1 MSSPGPRIIR
11 SFRLQLTAW
20 YLAFFSLL
28 FVLFGFFLY
37 GVLSNALEKRL
48 DVPLSS
54 QANTTA
60 VLFQDEL
67 GEMKGDVPK
76 AAAEAVSEMRLDGS
90 TVAIFDGNRMLAA
103 SAPVPPPGFEAAA
116 AEASSRDEPDL
127 ILPLPHFGKSGARAA
142 VHRMAAEGAPAGP
155 VYFILA
161 VGPLDPIAASL
172 QVVRNVLFF
181 GMPFLLALAGIG
193 GYWLTTRS
201 LAPLSWMAEQARK
214 MTGSNLETRLDIG
227 NAADELTMLA
237 ASFNELLSRLDQSFE
252 GMRRFV
258 ADASH
263 ELRTPISVIRGE
275 ADVALSHDRAAAEYK
290 ESLAIILDESRR
302 LSRLVDDLLNL
313 ARADAGHVRL
323 QPQDFY
329 FNDLLADCC
338 RSVQSLAS
346 ARKIQLEWRCAGD
359 VPFRGDEELLRRL
372 VVNLLDNAIRYT
384 PEGGKVSPAL
394 DAQGPELRIRVADT
408 GLGMAP
414 DAVPHVFERFY
425 RADKARSRADGGF
438 GLGLAIVKW
447 IAESHNGAVE
457 LSSQPESGSVFTV
470 TLPR

>member
-1 MSSPGPRIIR
+1 MSSAGPFQIR
-11 SFRLQLTAW
+11 SLRLQVTAW

-28 FVLFGFFLY
+28 FILFGIFLY
-37 GVLSNALEKRL
+37 GVLSKALEGRL
-48 DVPLSS
+48 DETLSS
-54 QANTTA
+54 QANTA
-60 VLFQDEL
+60 ANLFVDEL

-76 AAAEAVSEMRLDGS
+76 AAAEAVSEMRLHGS
-90 TVAIFDGNRMLAA
+90 IVAIFDRNRMLAA
-103 SAPVPPPGFEAAA
+103 SAPIPAPGFDAVA
-116 AEASSRDEPDL
+116 AEAVTRTDGDL
-127 ILPLPHFGKSGARAA
+127 ALPLPHYGKSGARAA
-142 VHRMAAEGAPAGP
+142 LHRMAGIETTPGGP
-155 VYFILA
+155 YLILA
-161 VGPLDPIAASL
+161 VESMDSIAASL
-172 QVVRNVLFF
+172 QVVRRVLFF
-181 GMPFLLALAGIG
+181 GLPFLLALAGVG

-214 MTGSNLETRLDIG
+214 ITGSNLETRLEIG
-227 NAADELTMLA
+227 DAAQELTVLA
-237 ASFNELLSRLDQSFE
+237 ASFNELLSRLDQSFAS
-252 GMRRFV
+252 MRRFV

-275 ADVALSHDRAAAEYK
+275 ADVALSHDRGAAEYQ

-313 ARADAGHVRL
+313 ARADAGYVRL

-346 ARKIQLEWRCAGD
+346 ARKIQLECHSAGD

-384 PEGGKVSPAL
+384 PPGGKVSAAL
-394 DAQGPELRIRVADT
+394 EVEGADVRVRVADN
-408 GLGMAP
+408 GMGIAP
-414 DAVPHVFERFY
+414 EAALHVFERFY
-425 RADKARSRADGGF
+425 RADKARSREDGGF

-457 LSSQPESGSVFTV
+457 LSSELESGSVFTV